1 MSRRRTKRPR
11 PEQVAVIMA
20 ARGQHSLV
28 WGRDEELKANRKGE
42 LHPEQ
47 RRRIKQISI
56 FDPWMRI
63 LFGGF
68 LVVFAVTQRLESWQF
83 WLPLAIAAF
92 PLISAVNGLF
102 AGRRLTMATVE
113 VIEGPIDEV
122 RPHRSEA
129 IAATLHR
136 GQIYMFLLGYE
147 GAGALIKP
155 NTPYRFYVVFDV
167 IRPGIVVAVEQ
178 ASATTRDPAIDI
190 SETV

>member
-1 MSRRRTKRPR
+1 MSKRRMKRPSQ
-11 PEQVAVIMA
+11 EQVAAIVA
-20 ARGQHSLV
+20 ARESQPTLV
-28 WGRDEELKANRKGE
+28 WGREDEVPANRKGE

-47 RRRIKQISI
+47 RKRIKKMSI
-56 FDPWMRI
+56 FDPWVRL

-68 LVVFAVTQRLESWQF
+68 LVVFALTQRLESWQF

-102 AGRRLTMATVE
+102 AGRRLTTARVQI
-113 VIEGPIDEV
+113 VEGPVDAV

-136 GQIYMFLLGYE
+136 ERLYMFLLNYD

-155 NTPYRFYVVFDV
+155 DTPYRFYVVFDV

-178 ASATTRDPAIDI
+178 IAGQAAGAEEFLPGL
-190 SETV
+190 

>member
-1 MSRRRTKRPR
+1 VSKRRTKRPSLD
-11 PEQVAVIMA
+11 QVAAIVA
-20 ARGQHSLV
+20 ARDSRHSLV
-28 WGRDEELKANRKGE
+28 WGRDDELQANRKGE

-47 RRRIKQISI
+47 RKRIKKISI

-68 LVVFAVTQRLESWQF
+68 LVVFAITQRLESWQF
-83 WLPLAIAAF
+83 WLPLLIAVF
-92 PLISAVNGLF
+92 PLGSAINGLF
-102 AGRRLTMATVE
+102 AGRRLTMASVQI
-113 VIEGPIDEV
+113 IEGPVDEV

-136 GQIYMFLLGYE
+136 EQLYMFLLNYE
-147 GAGALIKP
+147 GAGALLKP

-178 ASATTRDPAIDI
+178 AAAVAAQESVA
-190 SETV
+190 E